1 MKSEL
6 KVKEVCR
13 EYIYEGFGFPVKLH
27 NVIIIK
33 DRDYTYPLIALNDL
47 MFKVSAAL
55 IIRNEKL
62 SGAKLKF
69 LRKFCNKSLDE
80 FAKILEVSKT
90 TILNWEKDY
99 SDKTLPLSDLQLR
112 SVYLGVK
119 RWIISTITEKL
130 ERAIIGGASQSFESS
145 VLEIDDAALTAV

>member
-1 MKSEL
+1 MKNEI
-6 KVKEVCR
+6 KVKEVVK
-13 EYIYEGFGFPVKLH
+13 EFIYDGFGFPVKLH
-27 NVIIIK
+27 NVIILK

-47 MFKVSAAL
+47 MFKVATAL

-69 LRKFCNKSLDE
+69 LRKFCNKSLDD

-99 SDKTLPLSDLQLR
+99 PDKTLPLSDIQLR
-112 SVYLGVK
+112 SLYSGVK
-119 RWIISTITEKL
+119 RWIIFAFNEKL
-130 ERAIIGGASQSFESS
+130 ERSIIREPSQSVESGALEIEESS
-145 VLEIDDAALTAV
+145 IMAV